1 MVSNKPLEELSEY
14 QASLT
19 PRIFDLVI
27 GRVFKKIYLGFDEAG
42 KKAMAK
48 IFSGDSDEEKEKFI
62 KKQVPDFKKIFEEEA
77 KKIEAEIK
85 EEINSQI

>member
-27 GRVFKKIYLGFDEAG
+27 GRVFKRIYLGFDEAG
-42 KKAMAK
+42 RKAMAK
-48 IFSGDSDEEKEKFI
+48 IFSGDSDEKKEEFI
-62 KKQVPDFKKIFEEEA
+62 KKHIPNFKKLFKEQAE
-77 KKIEAEIK
+77 KIEAEIK

>member
-1 MVSNKPLEELSEY
+1 MISQKPLEELSEY

-27 GRVFKKIYLGFDEAG
+27 GRIFKKIYLGFDEVG
-42 KKAMAK
+42 RKAMAK
-48 IFSGDSDEEKEKFI
+48 IFSGDSDEEKEEFI
-62 KKQVPDFKKIFEEEA
+62 KKHIPNFKKLFEGEA

-85 EEINSQI
+85 AEIETQA